1 MENLTSNSDILGSST
16 EVTASVSVLVTATKG
31 VSDNITVRIFFS
43 QRDSTCLIS
52 PLKLTTTF
60 LEVVDNIL
68 DVNQDILL
76 TSQETSN
83 TSAKLVCFFK

>member
-1 MENLTSNSDILGSST
+1 MLRST
-16 EVTASVSVLVTATKG
+16 EVTASVSVLVTTTEG
-31 VSDNITVRIFFS
+31 ISGNITVRNSIN
-43 QRDSTCLIS
+43 QHDSTCFIS

-68 DVNQDILL
+68 DVNQDILQ